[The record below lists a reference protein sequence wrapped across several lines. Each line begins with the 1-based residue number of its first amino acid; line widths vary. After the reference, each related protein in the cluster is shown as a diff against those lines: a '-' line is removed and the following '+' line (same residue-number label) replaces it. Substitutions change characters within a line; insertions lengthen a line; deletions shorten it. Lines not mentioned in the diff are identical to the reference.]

1 MLYPTFVGIGEEQ
14 LLAPDLSK
22 PWEEAAEDYEHRL
35 RHFFK
40 AEGVDAP
47 ALVSCCFCFQIQSR
61 ISGFRDPRS
70 TMAPGGHL
78 PSALLAWLG
87 NGRSGNCTLWMAPST
102 LPSAGRGIFAGIDLP
117 AGAAVA
123 ASRVAVLPSR
133 IAELTQLATY
143 VFAGPASEKR
153 GEAMSRLMV
162 GPASLAN
169 HGAGDQVN
177 CDLHV
182 MEEGST
188 AELRTR
194 RHIEAGEELFIS
206 YGTEEWF
213 SDRGLSASEVRKGS
227 GEEGGTC
234 VSHVTA
240 DPRSS
245 GLVASRRLPAKER
258 LVSSAFIL
266 PTAFATALDKIPS
279 ATDLLAGEVS
289 VLPVA
294 FPGRLTAES
303 STQPANA
310 ELQIRVD
317 GRPLTQEPVEAQA
330 LADSSRL
337 RLEVLVTISTAIEE
351 GEPIVTKLCDRGCT
365 ELFPVA
371 WGTDLHAARL
381 RAADAGDVEAQFQL
395 AQLAR
400 LGPEA
405 SENSSSEA
413 LLWYRKAA
421 ESGHV
426 PAQLRLGALLHDGDR
441 HHAPDPAAAVA
452 LYRTAASAGSA
463 SAQFLLGL
471 AYSNGDGVEADFS
484 QAAHWF
490 SLAGRQGS
498 QSFAKADKAM
508 YNLAA
513 AYREGRGVPRD
524 AAQAV
529 VWTRRAAELG
539 HTKAM
544 FNLAVA
550 LSRGDG
556 SPKNAS
562 EAIGWYTRA
571 AEQGHVLAQYNL
583 AYAYYVGTDLA
594 PSHVE
599 SARWFRRAAEGGS
612 KEGQF
617 MMSKMC
623 RQGHGMAASEEESVS
638 WLRRA
643 AGQNH
648 GQAQYELAVALET
661 GRGVPQNQT
670 EADFWYR
677 KAESAGVHRTSR
689 GFVGLLGRLFGRTEL

>member
-1 MLYPTFVGIGEEQ
+1 
-14 LLAPDLSK
+14 
-22 PWEEAAEDYEHRL
+22 
-35 RHFFK
+35 
-40 AEGVDAP
+40 
-47 ALVSCCFCFQIQSR
+47 
-61 ISGFRDPRS
+61 
-70 TMAPGGHL
+70 MAPGGHL
-78 PSALLAWLG
+78 PAALLAS
-87 NGRSGNCTLWMAPST
+87 RNCTLWMAPSS
-102 LPSAGRGIFAGIDLP
+102 LPSAGRGIFTGIDLP

-123 ASRVAVLPSR
+123 ASRVAILPSR

-169 HGAGDQVN
+169 HGVGDQVN
-177 CDLHV
+177 CDLQV
-182 MEEGST
+182 KEAAARQDNVWQQEGST

-213 SDRGLSASEVRKGS
+213 SDRGLQASEEVRTGS
-227 GEEGGTC
+227 ADEGGTC

-240 DPRSS
+240 DLNSP

-258 LVSSAFIL
+258 LLSPAFLL
-266 PTAFATALDKIPS
+266 PAAFAEALEGSPG
-279 ATDLLAGEVS
+279 ARDLLAGEVS

-294 FPGRLTAES
+294 FPGRFTAES
-303 STQPANA
+303 STRPANA

-337 RLEVLVTISTAIEE
+337 RLEILVTTSTAIEE
-351 GEPIVTKLCDRGCT
+351 GEPIVTKLCDSGCP

-371 WGTDLHAARL
+371 WGIDLDAAR
-381 RAADAGDVEAQFQL
+381 RHAADAGDVEAQFQL

-400 LGPEA
+400 LSPEA
-405 SENSSSEA
+405 SKESPGEA

-421 ESGHV
+421 ESGHI

-441 HHAPDPAAAVA
+441 HRAPDPAAAVA
-452 LYRTAASAGSA
+452 LYHTAALAGSA

-490 SLAGRQGS
+490 SLAARQGS

-513 AYREGRGVPRD
+513 AYRDGRGVPRD
-524 AAQAV
+524 AEQAV

-556 SPKNAS
+556 SLKNVS
-562 EAIGWYTRA
+562 EAIRWYTLA
-571 AEQGHVLAQYNL
+571 AERGHVLAQYNL
-583 AYAYYVGTDLA
+583 AYAYHVGTDLA
-594 PSHVE
+594 PSDVE
-599 SARWFRRAAEGGS
+599 SAKWFRRAAEGGS

-617 MMSKMC
+617 MMSKLC
-623 RQGHGMAASEEESVS
+623 RRGQGVAWSEEESVS
-638 WLRRA
+638 WLRQA

-677 KAESAGVHRTSR
+677 KAADAGVQRTSR
-689 GFVGLLGRLFGRTEL
+689 GFFGLLGRLFGRTEL